1 MLLLNNDTICDK
13 NILNAFLQASNKYGD
28 NCIMGAKILYMNDKN
43 KIWYA
48 GGKFGL
54 FNLFVSHRGN

>member
-1 MLLLNNDTICDK
+1 
-13 NILNAFLQASNKYGD
+13 
-28 NCIMGAKILYMNDKN
+28 MGPKILYLNDKN

-54 FNLFVSHRGN
+54 FNLFVSHNGIRKKDRKIIQQ